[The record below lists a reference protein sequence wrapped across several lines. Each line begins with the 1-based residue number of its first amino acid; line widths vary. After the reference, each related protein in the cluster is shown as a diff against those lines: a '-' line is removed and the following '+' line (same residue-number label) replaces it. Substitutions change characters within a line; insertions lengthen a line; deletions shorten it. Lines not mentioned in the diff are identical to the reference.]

1 MNGSNLSENIYIY
14 IKMNRYKESLV
25 TLMRERETERERERR
40 VHYHCLAKKARIP
53 ATPNNKKQVQTTEI
67 KEQL

>member
-1 MNGSNLSENIYIY
+1 
-14 IKMNRYKESLV
+14 MNRYKESLV
-25 TLMRERETERERERR
+25 TLMRERERERERR

-53 ATPNNKKQVQTTEI
+53 ATPNNKKQVQTSEI